1 MRVVYDAYSSLDA
14 HVVKNLLES
23 EGIEAYIQ
31 GEYLQGGV
39 GELSAMNLVKVSVN
53 DNDVARARA
62 IIDEWDA
69 LQADPEPEHPYIQG
83 DEKMQSGWAGLLIF
97 AAGCLAG
104 AAFTYQQY
112 CI

>member
-1 MRVVYDAYSSLDA
+1 MRVVYDAYTTLDA

-53 DNDVARARA
+53 DNDVVRARA
-62 IIDEWDA
+62 IIEEWNTQQPDT
-69 LQADPEPEHPYIQG
+69 EPRQPYVNEQM
-83 DEKMQSGWAGLLIF
+83 KSGWAGLLIF
-97 AAGCLAG
+97 AAGCLVG